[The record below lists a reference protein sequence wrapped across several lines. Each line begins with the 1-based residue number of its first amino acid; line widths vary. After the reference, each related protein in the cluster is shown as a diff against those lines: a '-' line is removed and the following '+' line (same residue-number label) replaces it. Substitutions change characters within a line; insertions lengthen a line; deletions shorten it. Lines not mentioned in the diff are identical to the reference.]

1 MLRPNVEVGT
11 LITVASLKSHS
22 IKDLSRLAEKLG
34 VSRFKLMKKDQL
46 LNAIVRAGKAKAAK
60 SKPKPVSARNS
71 ASPKT
76 SAVKKA
82 GMVKNVANARRP
94 SAASGLSAKRASLKT
109 TPAHKIAVK
118 AVKKGQSVGKAAH
131 SKARPAPPPKPR
143 NPRIVERIQKANAER
158 EHRKDLSR
166 SPQNG
171 KHLVVPDLANGHTK
185 PIVNGRTERD
195 RIVLMVRDA
204 YWLHAYWEVSRASVQ
219 RAQAA
224 MAEQWH
230 TARPVLRLIEVDAGA
245 TTSASERV
253 SREIYIHGGVTNWY
267 IDVPNPPR
275 SFRVDI
281 GYLSSSSKFYS
292 LARSNVVSTPN
303 PGATE
308 TDPHWTDV
316 AENFE
321 KIYAL
326 SGGFSDDH
334 TTGDLQD
341 LFEERLRRPMK
352 SSTNA
357 GFGSGAE
364 RALKRER
371 DFRFD
376 VDAEMLIFGQTKPG
390 GHVTIGGAPVKV
402 KPDGSFAVR
411 LAMPDKRQVLPLVA
425 RSVDGVEYRTI
436 VLAVERNTKVMEP
449 MVKEG
454 AD

>member
-1 MLRPNVEVGT
+1 M
-11 LITVASLKSHS
+11 ITVTSTSLGSHS
-22 IKDLSRLAEKLG
+22 VKELGRLAEKLG
-34 VSRFKLMKKDQL
+34 LGGWKSLKKNQL
-46 LNAIVRAGKAKAAK
+46 LSAIVKAARKKAK
-60 SKPKPVSARNS
+60 SKPVTVHKTVNKRLDAKAVDSTKKTKSPLHVS
-71 ASPKT
+71 KLGT
-76 SAVKKA
+76 T
-82 GMVKNVANARRP
+82 NVT
-94 SAASGLSAKRASLKT
+94 RADTKT
-109 TPAHKIAVK
+109 TSNNLPD
-118 AVKKGQSVGKAAH
+118 
-131 SKARPAPPPKPR
+131 RKPIKRR
-143 NPRIVERIQKANAER
+143 NPRITERIQKANAER
-158 EHRKDLSR
+158 VKKKDLSQLPVSQVR
-166 SPQNG
+166 ANGQYVKPQDTSARNGRLKMNG
-171 KHLVVPDLANGHTK
+171 KMG
-185 PIVNGRTERD
+185 RD

-204 YWLHAYWEVSRASVQ
+204 YWLHAYWEVTRQSVQ

-230 TARPVLRLIEVDAGA
+230 SARPVLRVIEVDAGA
-245 TTSASERV
+245 TTSAAERV
-253 SREIYIHGGVTNWY
+253 SREIFIHGGVTNWY

-281 GYLSSSSKFYS
+281 GYLSTQGKFYS

-303 PGATE
+303 PGGVDE

-352 SSTNA
+352 SSTSA
-357 GFGSGAE
+357 GFGVGAE

-376 VDAEMLIFGQTKPG
+376 IDAEMLIFGHTKPG

-402 KPDGSFAVR
+402 KSDGSFSVR

-425 RSVDGVEYRTI
+425 RSSDGVEHRTI
-436 VLAVERNTKVMEP
+436 VLAIERNTKIMEP
-449 MVKEG
+449 MIREG
-454 AD
+454 GE